1 MRKAIAAAALSVA
14 AGAAALGIATSA
26 AASTGTGTG
35 TGTGTEHFSLISVS
49 TNKSHVVFSAIAAGR
64 FTAGGTAV
72 MTGKVV
78 TLRFPAGT
86 ITLNVTNQH
95 RTITSYPACL
105 QTEASSGTFAI
116 ASGTGAYNRISGSG
130 KSTANITFV
139 ETMASGKCSDNT
151 AAAQAIITASG
162 LVSLR

>member
-26 AASTGTGTG
+26 AASTS
-35 TGTGTEHFSLISVS
+35 TEHFSLISVS

>member
-26 AASTGTGTG
+26 AASTG

>member
-26 AASTGTGTG
+26 AASAG

>member
-1 MRKAIAAAALSVA
+1 MRKAIAAATLSVA

-26 AASTGTGTG
+26 AAS

-151 AAAQAIITASG
+151 AAAQAIIAASG
-162 LVSLR
+162 LVSLP

>member
-26 AASTGTGTG
+26 AASTG

-95 RTITSYPACL
+95 RTITS
-105 QTEASSGTFAI
+105 
-116 ASGTGAYNRISGSG
+116 
-130 KSTANITFV
+130 
-139 ETMASGKCSDNT
+139 
-151 AAAQAIITASG
+151 
-162 LVSLR
+162 